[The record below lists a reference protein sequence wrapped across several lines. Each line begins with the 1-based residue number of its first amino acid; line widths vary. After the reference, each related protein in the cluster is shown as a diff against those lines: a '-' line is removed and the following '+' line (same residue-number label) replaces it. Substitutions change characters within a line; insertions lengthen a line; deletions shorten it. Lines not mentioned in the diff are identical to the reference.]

1 MVTKKKLLEIIANK
15 DLLINDFFA
24 STKEL
29 NHTISDLKKIS
40 KGFFEEYTH
49 FRNEIATL
57 LGYEIAKIH
66 YLSVEDLVVK
76 VYPDKV
82 VYTHLTNK
90 NFRYEFQD
98 FKDIITYLV
107 AEIKLER
114 NHTKINLMSIDEKGI
129 TVQKSNI
136 KEVHTYLREVL
147 GEDK

>member
-1 MVTKKKLLEIIANK
+1 MGKIK
-15 DLLINDFFA
+15 DLLITIDEKDIEINDL
-24 STKEL
+24 KEL
-29 NHTISDLKKIS
+29 SKKFFSIYSDFK
-40 KGFFEEYTH
+40 T
-49 FRNEIATL
+49 EIATL

-107 AEIKLER
+107 AELKLDR
-114 NHTKINLMSIDEKGI
+114 NHTKINLVSVDEKGI
-129 TVQKSNI
+129 TVQKANI
-136 KEVHTYLREVL
+136 KEVHTYLRDIL
-147 GEDK
+147 GE